1 LGYAEKSTRIF
12 PQRAIHKTVAKHL
25 KMNSETINTILDK
38 SKNSDFIDIS
48 DNDIRPILSYLKD
61 DIKAIKIYDG
71 KVIITEIGLEIIH
84 KGGWFEYNK
93 FLNDI
98 KDTEIRK
105 LKIDLSLAEKTLNE
119 FPRTKWFAII
129 GFFTGIG
136 LSILELIKWLIT
148 QN

>member
-1 LGYAEKSTRIF
+1 
-12 PQRAIHKTVAKHL
+12 
-25 KMNSETINTILDK
+25 MNSETINTILDK